1 MIKKLIV
8 FAFIILATSQ
18 NLYSKT
24 PPPGTG
30 SANIPAN
37 ILIMLD
43 NSGSMGWD
51 INGNY
56 ISSWTKYVQQPS
68 DVAVDSNGNIY
79 VIQLSNRSIKV
90 FDSSGAFTRNI
101 NYGCVGGSIYP
112 TNLDIYDDKIYL
124 LDYAMGS
131 VCSMTLQGSI
141 LKGPTQTFQGRMS
154 GNWSAFSIAA
164 SENYVFVGGF
174 TSSSN
179 SYVRQLDR
187 NTLNQ
192 VALHSNYPTFY
203 SMSGLDVNAD
213 ETKLVTVSHY
223 QHKICLHSLSGT
235 SLGSCTQV
243 GNGAYGSGNGY
254 FNYPIDAA
262 FDSNGNI
269 FVNDSA
275 NRRLQKFNS
284 SGVYVTK
291 AGSLNYSG
299 PFRWPWG
306 IGVSPDNK
314 VYSADQQN
322 NDIYE
327 FNNTLTSNTRI
338 GAPTSRMNI
347 AKDVIK
353 KIVQDPELTSG
364 ANFGLMEW
372 GYYWNPY
379 LKLRVPIT
387 SNGAATIYT
396 DVDGVRPGGGTYIQ
410 QAMSYAKRYWS
421 GDLTQSGTRY
431 ASPIIQG
438 ATCQLN
444 YNILISDGQW
454 NSHSAAMSVV
464 RAMKNTLNVKTFSVG
479 LAINTG
485 NRSNYDDLADN
496 GGTDDALYASSSTEL
511 LTSIKD
517 AILQVISGSLT
528 FTTPAVVSD
537 LQKGDFIYQ
546 STFKYSKNKQW
557 EGRLKKYKL
566 NSDGSFGAEQW
577 DAANKLNSKSPDS
590 RKIWTIDINNKNT
603 NNLTT
608 SNRTQLKSKLFPF
621 KATPTDAETD
631 SLINFIRGFDS
642 YDTDKDSSTN
652 DQRHKLADIYHSD
665 MIVVGKPE
673 ASVIDTG
680 NSNFQKTDAYYRQQK
695 NYNNFKNGS
704 TCGGP
709 CRSRTEVVIAG
720 ANSGI
725 LHAFN
730 TNDGDELWGYVPPN
744 IIGKLSSVIT
754 SKANST
760 NPIYGVDA
768 TSVVKDI
775 YFDDTPNNSTN
786 DPRWR
791 TILLSGLGA
800 GGNGYFALDITDINN
815 PKHLFA
821 IENDTFNK
829 AIKHWNSDE
838 NLNQFFYS
846 SSALPSQ
853 YNFSKLGASW
863 STPRIIRINVDGTDK
878 WVAVFGAGYNSGVA
892 PEYGSAIFVIDLE
905 NEGRLLKLID
915 IKDKKSTYHAYVFGV
930 NKDVKEFNLSQYG
943 LQSYDTRVEK
953 LIVTGAGGIGFG
965 ISQEQSGN
973 TARNIKIILEQALPE
988 SRTFKVERVNKSDI
1002 VNSIPADLNVITAN
1016 GAPEANY
1023 DGALIYAGDLEGK
1036 ITKVN
1041 LTEKFTLTSEKIINQ
1056 NIKTTTLFD
1065 TQGDIDNGRYIFKN
1079 MEATIN
1085 NDNNLWLYFG
1095 TGNTEKLEQRTNQIK
1110 NRAYGIK
1117 DKDFPNFVK
1126 IQTDQEEN
1134 NFNYKN
1140 TIAKC
1145 KTAPNCPGGG
1155 DLGWYVDLANSQKLS
1170 AEPTVDKDRVYFP
1183 IYEPTTG
1190 TNVCKTGNAILRA
1203 VDSKCGNSLLNVN
1216 LGKGV
1221 ASKVVVNK
1229 NNLYIGIAGEA
1240 NENISGFTSKDNL
1253 ITGKSNAKGGGAIT
1267 VEGWKE
1273 N

>member
-1 MIKKLIV
+1 MIKKLAV
-8 FAFIILATSQ
+8 FIFFTLAVNQ
-18 NLYSKT
+18 NVYSKT

-56 ISSWTKYVQQPS
+56 ISSWTKYIQQPS

-79 VIQLSNRSIKV
+79 GIQLSNKTIKV
-90 FDSSGAFTRNI
+90 FNSSGSFVKNI
-101 NYGCVGGSIYP
+101 GTCSSVYP
-112 TNLDIYDDKIYL
+112 TNIDIFNDIIYVLDYSNASVKVLDDKGNCL
-124 LDYAMGS
+124 KQKTTGGGS
-131 VCSMTLQGSI
+131 
-141 LKGPTQTFQGRMS
+141 
-154 GNWSAFSIAA
+154 WSAWSIAV
-164 SENYVFVGGF
+164 SNQHVFVGGF
-174 TSSSN
+174 TQYYQSYIRILSRN
-179 SYVRQLDR
+179 S
-187 NTLNQ
+187 LNQ
-192 VALHSNYPTFY
+192 LALHSNYPTYY
-203 SMSGLDVNAD
+203 SMSGLDVNSAG
-213 ETKLVTVSHY
+213 TKLLTVSNY
-223 QHKICLHSLSGT
+223 RSKVCLHTITGT
-235 SLGSCTQV
+235 SLSSCTAV
-243 GNGAYGSGNGY
+243 GSGNWGLS
-254 FNYPIDAA
+254 NGDVRYPVDAA
-262 FDSNGNI
+262 FDSNDNI
-269 FVNDSA
+269 FVGDSS
-275 NRRLQKFNS
+275 NSRLQKFNS
-284 SGVYVTK
+284 SGTYITK
-291 AGSLNYSG
+291 YGSFSYSA

-306 IGVSPDNK
+306 IGVSSDNK
-314 VYSADQQN
+314 VYVADTNN

-327 FNNTLTSNTRI
+327 FNNNLTSYSRI
-338 GAPTSRMNI
+338 GAPTSRMTI

-379 LKLRVPIT
+379 LKLRVPIN

-396 DVDGVRPGGGTYIQ
+396 DVDGVRPGGGTYLQ

-421 GDLTQSGTRY
+421 GDLTQSGRKY
-431 ASPIIQG
+431 SSPIIQG

-454 NSHSAAMSVV
+454 NSHGAAMSVV
-464 RAMKNTLNVKTFSVG
+464 RAMKNTLNVKTFAVG

-485 NRSNYDDLADN
+485 NRSNYNDLADN

-511 LTSIKD
+511 LTSLKD

-566 NSDGSFGAEQW
+566 NTDGSFGAEQW
-577 DAANKLNSKSPDS
+577 DAAKKLNDKSPSS
-590 RKIWTIDINNKNT
+590 RKIWTIDINTKNT

-608 SNRTQLKSKLFPF
+608 SNRVVLKPKLFPS
-621 KATPTDAETD
+621 KASPTDAETD

-642 YDTDKDSSTN
+642 YDTDKDNSTS

-673 ASVIDTG
+673 ASTTDNG
-680 NSNFQKTDAYYRQQK
+680 NSNFQKTDAYYRQQ
-695 NYNNFKNGS
+695 NQYNNFKNGAS
-704 TCGGP
+704 CGGS
-709 CRSRTEVVIAG
+709 CKSRTEVVIAG
-720 ANSGI
+720 ANSGL

-730 TNDGDELWGYVPPN
+730 TSNGEELWGYIPPN
-744 IIGKLSSVIT
+744 IIGKLSNIIT

-775 YFDDTPNNSTN
+775 YFDDTPNNNIN

-791 TILLSGLGA
+791 TVLLSGLGA

-829 AIKHWNSDE
+829 TIKHWNSDE
-838 NLNQFFYS
+838 NLNQYFYS
-846 SSALPSQ
+846 SSSLPSQ
-853 YNFSKLGASW
+853 FDFSKLGASW
-863 STPRIIRINVDGTDK
+863 STPRIIRINVDNKDK

-892 PEYGSAIFVIDLE
+892 PEYGSAIFIIDLE
-905 NEGRLLKLID
+905 NEGRLLKVID
-915 IKDKKSTYHAYVFGV
+915 IKDKKTTYHRYVFGV
-930 NKDVKEFNLSQYG
+930 NKGVKEFNLSQYG
-943 LQSYDTRVEK
+943 LQSYDTNVQK
-953 LIVTGAGGIGFG
+953 LIVSGSGGIGFG
-965 ISQEQSGN
+965 ITQEVSGT
-973 TARNIKIILEQALPE
+973 TARNIKIVLEQELPE
-988 SRTFKVERVNKSDI
+988 SRNFTVEKVNKSDI
-1002 VNSIPADLNVITAN
+1002 VNSLPADLTVITAN
-1016 GAPEANY
+1016 GTSKANY

-1041 LTEKFTLTSEKIINQ
+1041 LTKKFTLNSQQIINE
-1056 NIKTTTLFD
+1056 NIETTTLFD
-1065 TQGDIDNGRYIFKN
+1065 SQSDVNNGRYIFKN

-1085 NDNNLWLYFG
+1085 DNGNLWLYFG

-1110 NRAYGIK
+1110 NRAYGIQ

-1134 NFNYKN
+1134 NFSYKN
-1140 TIAKC
+1140 TIARC
-1145 KTAPNCPGGG
+1145 KTAPNCPGGN
-1155 DLGWYVDLANSQKLS
+1155 DLGWYVNLTNSQKLS

-1190 TNVCKTGNAILRA
+1190 TNICKTGNAILKA
-1203 VDSKCGNSLLNVN
+1203 FDSKCGNTVLNVN

-1221 ASKVVVNK
+1221 ASKVVVNN
-1229 NNLYIGIAGEA
+1229 NNLYIGIAGEVK
-1240 NENISGFTSKDNL
+1240 ENIAGFTSKDNL
-1253 ITGKSNAKGGGAIT
+1253 ITGKSKAKGGGAIS
-1267 VEGWKE
+1267 VEGWKQ